1 MENTGK
7 YKYTTVTK
15 LKHFLFSEVINSM
28 MRNVKYTVLCA
39 VLIVFS
45 VCGLSAEKTPVENL
59 YHYTLDNGL
68 NVYVVENH
76 AAPLAYIEIAVKAGG
91 IAQTPE
97 NAGLFHLYEH
107 MMFKGNTKYR
117 DAAAVQRAISDMGV
131 PDWNGMTG
139 PECVNYFFTV
149 PSKLLR
155 EGMEFW
161 SYAIREP
168 LLDPQ
173 EFETEKKVVLSEI
186 EGGLSDPD
194 TIYASDI
201 RKTLFPEYPWR
212 TDAAG
217 APDVVRRATVGQIKA
232 IQKKYYIPNNAAL
245 FVGGDVDP
253 DEVYK
258 LAEELYGSWQKG
270 DDPWSVPPAPQS
282 DVPLKNTVYQVMPY
296 DKISPQIA
304 QISVMFRGPDAGRDV
319 ESTYSAD
326 VTGYLF
332 QDPQGVY
339 VQTMMNE
346 KRLGIPDQQY
356 VWEGYQT
363 TRATSILNFG
373 ALVTDPD
380 RNLPERSQLFLKT
393 LTDTIVSE
401 ILNSKDIFTAQQFDQ
416 IHQKMKDNWINDSE
430 TAEQVKNNMRFWW
443 ITASDDYY
451 YHYVE
456 NMMKVDKN
464 GIDRFL
470 NKYIK
475 GKNPLVTVLV
485 NPAVYEQQK
494 QAFADAGFVEITKDT
509 AFWYEDPAY
518 KDVEAAK

>member
-1 MENTGK
+1 M
-7 YKYTTVTK
+7 
-15 LKHFLFSEVINSM
+15 I
-28 MRNVKYTVLCA
+28 RNVKHTVLCA

-45 VCGLSAEKTPVENL
+45 VFGLSAEKTPVDDL

-91 IAQTPE
+91 IAQSPQT
-97 NAGLFHLYEH
+97 AGLFHLYEH

-131 PDWNGMTG
+131 PDWNGTTG
-139 PECVNYFFTV
+139 AECVNYFFTV

-155 EGMEFW
+155 DGMEFW

-186 EGGLSDPD
+186 EGGLADPD
-194 TIYASDI
+194 TIYSSGI
-201 RKTLFPEYPWR
+201 RKTLFPKYPWR
-212 TDAAG
+212 ADPAG
-217 APDVVRRATVGQIKA
+217 SPDVVRSATIGQIKD

-253 DEVYK
+253 DEVYR
-258 LAEELYGSWQKG
+258 LAKELYGSWRKG
-270 DDPWSVPPAPQS
+270 GDPWAEQAEPQL
-282 DVPLKNTVYQVMPY
+282 DEPLTRVVYQVMPY
-296 DKISPQIA
+296 DKIFPQIA
-304 QISVMFRGPDAGRDV
+304 QVSVMFRGPDAGRDV
-319 ESTYSAD
+319 RSTYAAD

-339 VQTMMNE
+339 VKTMMDTKE
-346 KRLGIPDQQY
+346 LGIPDQQY

-380 RNLPERSQLFLKT
+380 SNLPQRSQLFLKT
-393 LTDTIVSE
+393 ITDAVVPR
-401 ILNSKDIFTAQQFDQ
+401 ILGNKNIFTKPQFDQ

-430 TAEQVKNNMRFWW
+430 TAEQVKNNLRFWW

-451 YHYVE
+451 YHYVG
-456 NMMKVDKN
+456 NMMKVDKK
-464 GIDRFL
+464 GIDAFL
-470 NKYIK
+470 NKYIN
-475 GKNPLVTVLV
+475 GKNALVTVLV

-494 QAFADAGFVEITKDT
+494 QDFADAGFVEITKDT

-518 KDVEAAK
+518 RDAEAAK

>member
-1 MENTGK
+1 MENM
-7 YKYTTVTK
+7 
-15 LKHFLFSEVINSM
+15 LKNSK
-28 MRNVKYTVLCA
+28 RAVLCA
-39 VLIVFS
+39 AVIVFS
-45 VCGLSAEKTPVENL
+45 VFALSAEKTPVENV
-59 YHYTLDNGL
+59 YHYTLNNGL
-68 NVYVVENH
+68 NVYVIENH

-91 IAQTPE
+91 IAQTPQ

-107 MMFKGNTKYR
+107 MMFKGNSKYR

-131 PDWNGMTG
+131 PNWNGMTSA
-139 PECVNYFFTV
+139 ECVNYFFTV

-155 EGMEFW
+155 DGMEFW

-168 LLDPQ
+168 LLDPA

-194 TIYASDI
+194 TIYSNDL
-201 RKTLFPEYPWR
+201 RKTLFPKYPWR

-217 APDVVRRATVGQIKA
+217 APDVVRNATIDQIKA
-232 IQKKYYIPNNAAL
+232 IQKEYYIPNNAAL
-245 FVGGDVDP
+245 FVGGDVNP

-258 LAEELYGSWQKG
+258 LAQDLYGSWQRG
-270 DDPWSVPPAPQS
+270 SDPWVKPLDPQL
-282 DVPLKNTVYQVMPY
+282 DEPLPHVTYQVMPY

-319 ESTYSAD
+319 ASTYSAD

-339 VQTMMNE
+339 VKTMMDTKE
-346 KRLGIPDQQY
+346 IGIPDQQY

-373 ALVTDPD
+373 SLVTDPE
-380 RNLPERSQLFLKT
+380 RNLPQRTQLFLT
-393 LTDTIVSE
+393 TITDKIVPQ
-401 ILNSKDIFTAQQFDQ
+401 ILGNKNMFTKPQFDR

-430 TAEQVKNNMRFWW
+430 TAAQIKGNLRFWW

-456 NMMKVDKN
+456 NMMKVDKK
-464 GIDRFL
+464 GVDGFL
-470 NKYIK
+470 TKYIS
-475 GKNPLVTVLV
+475 GKNALVTVLV
-485 NPAVYEQQK
+485 NPSVYEQQK
-494 QAFADAGFVEITKDT
+494 KAFADAGFTEITKDT
-509 AFWYEDPAY
+509 AFWYEDSAY
-518 KDVEAAK
+518 KSAEAAE